1 MPLFNQS
8 QLLFG
13 GHVRSVGG
21 THPLWRIATIYGS
34 VWLRYSRK
42 TPPSA
47 CLALAS
53 EQNHEVRNFLFSK
66 RAIRLGV
73 VIQQPSRDFPRIFNI
88 SHLSASCIQ
97 GSLSFGCA
105 PSYQHD
111 SHGLLIVKLVSHV
124 QHWGLSVLNSFHD
137 VRLPLKH

>member
-34 VWLRYSRK
+34 VWLRYSRR
-42 TPPSA
+42 TSPLA
-47 CLALAS
+47 CLRWLPS
-53 EQNHEVRNFLFSK
+53 GTT
-66 RAIRLGV
+66 RLGTFTKKSHPTETHV
-73 VIQQPSRDFPRIFNI
+73 VNDTPGLRGTFPGYSPYPILCLLCF
-88 SHLSASCIQ
+88 SGAHLRN
-97 GSLSFGCA
+97 
-105 PSYQHD
+105 QHD
-111 SHGLLIVKLVSHV
+111 PHGLLIVKLVSHI